1 MNKKKVKL
9 TYVGEFFESEFTVG
23 KEYEIN
29 DYNIISDT
37 GRALKSSGDIYSDGC
52 LDGFI
57 DLLDDGDCIKA
68 VFV

>member
-9 TYVGEFFESEFTVG
+9 TYVGGFFKGEFTVG

-29 DYNIISDT
+29 NYNIISDS
-37 GRALKSSGDIYSDGC
+37 GLVLKSSGDIYSDGC

-57 DLLDDGDCIKA
+57 ALSDDDDCIKA
-68 VFV
+68 VVI